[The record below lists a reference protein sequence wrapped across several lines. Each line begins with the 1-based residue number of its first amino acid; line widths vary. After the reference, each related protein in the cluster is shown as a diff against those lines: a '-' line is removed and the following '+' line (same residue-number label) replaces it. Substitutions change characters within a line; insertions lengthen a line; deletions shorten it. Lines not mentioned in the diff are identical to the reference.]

1 MFPAF
6 PSGATLHSILLAC
19 VQTGKLTSMRQRV
32 LGLPFRQPGT
42 VSFYEKYPEVL
53 AEHVFDGALTADD
66 IFLHHTVAPIY
77 LSSIERIL
85 ITSVAGA
92 CRSEWH
98 RYKSDRPLSTY
109 APRLC
114 PQCVEEDVANFG
126 CGHWRR
132 EHQIRSVNV
141 CTKHLTTLHEQ
152 CATPDCGAKSEM
164 RSQIL
169 PGQPCLACHNTE
181 TSSLDIGPISEG
193 YIAYCKL
200 FTDALHMRIP
210 EVTPDNQWDLCVLP
224 RIFSGGDPHAFSRL
238 LANWLG
244 PQWAHLYSEWDI
256 ATNFLLNPLKTSFRR
271 FITPSLILLAAFK
284 RDMLGHPT
292 HYEETRWVS

>member
-152 CATPDCGAKSEM
+152 CATPDCGARSEM

-210 EVTPDNQWDLCVLP
+210 EVTPDNQWDLCDLP

-256 ATNFLLNPLKTSFRR
+256 ATNFLLNELPAVFRLPR
-271 FITPSLILLAAFK
+271 V
-284 RDMLGHPT
+284 DG
-292 HYEETRWVS
+292 